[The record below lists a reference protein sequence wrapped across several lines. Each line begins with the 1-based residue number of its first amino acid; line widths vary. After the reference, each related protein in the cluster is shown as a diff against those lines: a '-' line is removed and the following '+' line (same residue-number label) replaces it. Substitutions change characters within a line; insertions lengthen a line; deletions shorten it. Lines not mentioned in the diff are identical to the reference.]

1 MNVAYDN
8 REFGAWTGQVRAVAT
23 AHYFIAAAHLSLVF
37 FVRTIWDKSIDLAI
51 GMASNLP
58 DAGVIDYGVLRDEF
72 AKLDYFV
79 YIFMALICVFTALI
93 ALNGWYLA
101 RGSAGA
107 RVSAIVIGVLLLT
120 AFPIGTIVGAWFI
133 YVLVQREVAQG
144 FKTIAM
150 RSRGGGAPPARRR

>member
-1 MNVAYDN
+1 MNATRDN
-8 REFGAWTGQVRAVAT
+8 RLFGAWTGQVRAIAV
-23 AHYFIAAAHLSLVF
+23 AHYFVAAAHLSLVF
-37 FVRTIWDKSIDLAI
+37 FVRTFWNKSIDLAI
-51 GMASNLP
+51 NFASGLP
-58 DAGVIDYGVLRDEF
+58 DAGALDFGTLRDEF

-79 YIFMALICVFTALI
+79 YIFMAMICVFTVLI

-101 RGSAGA
+101 RGYAGA

-120 AFPIGTIVGAWFI
+120 AFPPGTIVGAWFI

-150 RSRGGGAPPARRR
+150 QSRGGGAQPVQRP